1 MCEQGNLSPFYKK
14 DDREHNTNMDNDLR
28 NISIDGAPKIGEGA
42 HGEVYRIDGDTIV
55 KVYRPSVSLDAIRRE
70 KKLAKW
76 AFVKRLPTAISFDI
90 VRVGDRYGV
99 VYEML
104 NARSASDYVRESE
117 ENLED
122 FIQKSVELMN
132 RIHSIEVTPGEL
144 PDMKKQ
150 SLEWTEKCR
159 HYMPSDICDR
169 IRDLTEEIPDSHT
182 LLHADFHLKNIMV
195 SGSSL
200 MLIDMDTLCVGDPI
214 FELATICNSYREFP
228 SIAPE
233 AAMFL
238 GLDVDTAYKI
248 WDRTLEVYMGDA
260 DSRAIQD
267 TANKARVLGCVRII
281 DYMERHKDSPE
292 REQCINTCVRDI
304 SDILS

>member
-1 MCEQGNLSPFYKK
+1 
-14 DDREHNTNMDNDLR
+14 MDNDLR
-28 NISIDGAPKIGEGA
+28 NISIDGAPKVGEGA

-99 VYEML
+99 VYKML

-132 RIHSIEVTPGEL
+132 RIHSIEVMPGEL

-159 HYMPSDICDR
+159 QYMPSDICDR
-169 IRDLTEEIPDSHT
+169 IKALTEEIPDSHT

-238 GLDVDTAYKI
+238 GLDVETAYKI

-260 DSRAIQD
+260 DSGVIND

-292 REQCINTCVRDI
+292 REICINTCVRDI

>member
-159 HYMPSDICDR
+159 QYLPSDICDR
-169 IRDLTEEIPDSHT
+169 IKALTEEIPDSHT

-214 FELATICNSYREFP
+214 FELATICNSLPSRLRLPCSSAWTWRRHIRSGTEHLKCIWGMRTAGQYRTRP
-228 SIAPE
+228 TKRGYS
-233 AAMFL
+233 AAS
-238 GLDVDTAYKI
+238 G
-248 WDRTLEVYMGDA
+248 
-260 DSRAIQD
+260 S
-267 TANKARVLGCVRII
+267 
-281 DYMERHKDSPE
+281 
-292 REQCINTCVRDI
+292 
-304 SDILS
+304 

>member
-1 MCEQGNLSPFYKK
+1 
-14 DDREHNTNMDNDLR
+14 MDSDLR

-104 NARSASDYVRESE
+104 NARSASDYVKESE

-159 HYMPSDICDR
+159 QYLPSDICDR
-169 IRDLTEEIPDSHT
+169 IKTLTEEIPDSHT

-238 GLDVDTAYKI
+238 GLDVETAYKI

-260 DSRAIQD
+260 DSRAIND

-281 DYMERHKDSPE
+281 DYMERHKDNPE
-292 REQCINTCVRDI
+292 REICINTCVRDI
-304 SDILS
+304 TDILS

>member
-1 MCEQGNLSPFYKK
+1 
-14 DDREHNTNMDNDLR
+14 MDSDLR

-159 HYMPSDICDR
+159 QYLPSDICDR
-169 IRDLTEEIPDSHT
+169 IKALTEEIPDSHT

-238 GLDVDTAYKI
+238 GLDVETAYKI

-260 DSRAIQD
+260 DSGVIND

-281 DYMERHKDSPE
+281 DYMERHKDSTE
-292 REQCINTCVRDI
+292 REICINTCVRDI

>member
-1 MCEQGNLSPFYKK
+1 
-14 DDREHNTNMDNDLR
+14 MDSDLR

-159 HYMPSDICDR
+159 QYLPSDICDR
-169 IRDLTEEIPDSHT
+169 IKALTEEIPDSHT

-238 GLDVDTAYKI
+238 GLDVETAYKI

-260 DSRAIQD
+260 DSGVIND

-281 DYMERHKDSPE
+281 DVSVKPSACDHF
-292 REQCINTCVRDI
+292 N
-304 SDILS
+304 